1 MKPAYFIGS
10 PSGGCSGVDIE
21 FVRSTQQISV
31 GGWYDGSFRILPV
44 TLSLREFFKRV
55 GIRKED
61 CEKAWKEKPS

>member
-10 PSGGCSGVDIE
+10 PSGGSSGVGIE